1 MEAQPFPDISSTC
14 VTQISEAVKD
24 LLPPAVHHL
33 DISCR
38 NTPLRSK
45 RRLPIAYAGQ
55 ATSKRKQ
62 YQQFFY
68 GVLNIL
74 CTALSSI

>member
-1 MEAQPFPDISSTC
+1 MY
-14 VTQISEAVKD
+14 
-24 LLPPAVHHL
+24 LPLPAVHHL

-38 NTPLRSK
+38 KTPLRSK

-55 ATSKRKQ
+55 ATSKRKR
-62 YQQFFY
+62 YKQFFY

-74 CTALSSI
+74 GTALFRIGTISLACY